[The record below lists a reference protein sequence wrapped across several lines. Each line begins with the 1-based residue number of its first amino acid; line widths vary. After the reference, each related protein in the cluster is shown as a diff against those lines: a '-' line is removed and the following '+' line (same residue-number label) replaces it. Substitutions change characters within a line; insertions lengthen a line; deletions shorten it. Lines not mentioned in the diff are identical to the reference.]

1 MNKDLFRQLD
11 GLSLLQCLVYG
22 EASGEPIEGKIGVA
36 WVVRNRALNPAW
48 WGRTW
53 KQVMLKRY
61 QFSCFDDRNAE
72 RIIKAFP
79 NWCDSPV
86 FKECRWV
93 ASGVMNNDI
102 QDNTF
107 GANHYH
113 AGYVAPSWS
122 RGAEPTVIINNHIF
136 YQLD

>member
-1 MNKDLFRQLD
+1 
-11 GLSLLQCLVYG
+11 
-22 EASGEPIEGKIGVA
+22 
-36 WVVRNRALNPAW
+36 
-48 WGRTW
+48 
-53 KQVMLKRY
+53 MLKKH
-61 QFSCFDDRNAE
+61 QFSCFDDINAE

-79 NWCDSPV
+79 NWCDNPV

-113 AGYVAPSWS
+113 AGYVTPSWS
-122 RGAEPTVIINNHIF
+122 RIAEPTVTINNHIF
-136 YQLD
+136 YLLN